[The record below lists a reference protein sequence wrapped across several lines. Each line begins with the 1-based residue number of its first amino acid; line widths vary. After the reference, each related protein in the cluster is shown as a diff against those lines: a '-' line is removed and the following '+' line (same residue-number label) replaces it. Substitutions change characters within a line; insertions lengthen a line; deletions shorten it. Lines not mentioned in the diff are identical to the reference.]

1 MIPNQC
7 QPGVVAS
14 TAPAP
19 AQLDPV
25 IGGAIGLLKITGE
38 DIEAMTSTVPRLQG
52 KHLIDN
58 AGHWVQQERP
68 EEVSRLLIDFLLK
81 TGTLS

>member
-14 TAPAP
+14 AAP

-38 DIEAMTSTVPRLQG
+38 DIEATTSTVPRLQG

-58 AGHWVQQERP
+58 AGH
-68 EEVSRLLIDFLLK
+68 
-81 TGTLS
+81 